1 MKVAEFL
8 VDGFEQI
15 EALTPVDLLRRAKI
29 EVDIVSVFGEKR
41 VKSSHGVI
49 VETEKELRDVN
60 FDDYD
65 MIILPGGPGTDNYE
79 KSDLFIEKL
88 LKYSENKEKYIAA
101 ICAAPSVLAR
111 LGILAGKNAA
121 CFPSV
126 EDELIKGG
134 AVLSRDKV
142 VVDGTIITSRGAGTA
157 LDFSL
162 KLIEVLKGIEEA
174 EKISETIVYK

>member
-1 MKVAEFL
+1 MDKEL
-8 VDGFEQI
+8 INNTNNYIIEQSKYFI
-15 EALTPVDLLRRAKI
+15 KYLEQVSEP
-29 EVDIVSVFGEKR
+29 EVISFIHEISKFAHVYIFS
-41 VKSSHGVI
+41 GVI
-49 VETEKELRDVN
+49 RNFFLEFNEKD
-60 FDDYD
+60 
-65 MIILPGGPGTDNYE
+65 
-79 KSDLFIEKL
+79 
-88 LKYSENKEKYIAA
+88 KYIAA